1 MYNLI
6 TSANTVL
13 DLAGKTTFSGGST
26 AAATKLATIT
36 AWCNFW
42 KGYAYS
48 RIGSIYYAG
57 LINNGVNGTTNNNYV
72 TKEAIIAE
80 ATA

>member
-1 MYNLI
+1 ALLSSVNKNAQSGSNPNYYEWAYMYNLI

-13 DLAGKTTFSGGST
+13 DLAGKTTFTGGTT

-57 LINNGVNGTTNNNYV
+57 LI
-72 TKEAIIAE
+72 
-80 ATA
+80 